1 MLSYTGTLDYGGSL
15 FDLFKKTESGV
26 KRSRETWFGKIASI
40 FSRDSFGDEVWEEL
54 EELLVS
60 ADVGVETTGKLLSKV
75 KQRVKTDRLSGS
87 SQIREALKE
96 EMIGLLSVPSSRAS
110 TPLSGTPTRPRSPV
124 SCHSTP
130 LTSAHSES
138 FTPCHSDPE
147 RSEGEESKPAQGEG
161 GEESYS
167 APGRVREGEESPR
180 VILVVGVNGSGKTTS
195 IAKLAYVFTSQ
206 GQRVILAAGDTFR
219 AAASEQLRHW
229 GGKVGA
235 EVVAHQP
242 GGDPGAVAYDAVQAG
257 YSRHAQA
264 VIIDTAGRLH
274 TKFNLM
280 QELKKIKRVVAKH
293 DASAPHQVLLVM
305 DATTG
310 QNGLA
315 QARHFAEAVDVSD
328 IFLAKLDGTARG
340 GIVLA
345 ICDQLKIPISYI
357 GTGEKLED
365 MAPFDARVFV
375 NAIL

>member
-1 MLSYTGTLDYGGSL
+1 MLLYRGTLDYGGSL
-15 FDLFKKTESGV
+15 FDLLKKTELGV
-26 KRSRETWFGKIASI
+26 KRSKETWFGKIANI
-40 FSRDSFGDEVWEEL
+40 FNRGSFGDEVWEEL

-60 ADVGVETTGKLLSKV
+60 ADVGVETTSKLLSKV
-75 KQRVKTDRLSGS
+75 KQRVKTDRLSEV

-96 EMIGLLSVPSSRAS
+96 EMISLLSVPSPRPSAS
-110 TPLSGTPTRPRSPV
+110 CYSGCR
-124 SCHSTP
+124 
-130 LTSAHSES
+130 
-138 FTPCHSDPE
+138 
-147 RSEGEESKPAQGEG
+147 
-161 GEESYS
+161 
-167 APGRVREGEESPR
+167 EESPQ

-195 IAKLAYVFTSQ
+195 IAKLAYGFTSQ
-206 GQRVILAAGDTFR
+206 GKRVILAAADTFR
-219 AAASEQLRHW
+219 AAAIEQLKHW

-235 EVVAHQP
+235 EVIAHQP

-280 QELKKIKRVVAKH
+280 EELKKIKRVVAKH

-315 QARHFAEAVDVSD
+315 QAKHFTEAVNVTD

-340 GIVLA
+340 GIIFA
-345 ICDQLKIPISYI
+345 ICDQLNIPISHI
-357 GTGEKLED
+357 GTGEKLQD
-365 MAPFDARVFV
+365 MAPFDAETFV
-375 NAIL
+375 NAIFS